1 MSWKCANMKW
11 AKMLKRQTVYNALL
25 RSKVGGK
32 RFTIVSNN
40 CWGAHVYQDLGIAYE
55 TPFVGLFV
63 DPDSYLNLLSR
74 FRSVIQSPLTFARA
88 SQHPAVNTY
97 RREQGGEYPIG
108 KLADDIEIQFLHC
121 KTEAEAADKWN
132 RRVARIPPDD
142 DALFVKFCDH
152 DNNYRFGG
160 PERVTR
166 AHLEAFDALPFAH
179 KVCFVGTEQPALQ
192 SAVFIP
198 GQPEGF
204 VPHGAALQ
212 RAAKPYFDVG
222 AWLTG
227 GSGKANRLSLR
238 CRLWPR

>member
-1 MSWKCANMKW
+1 
-11 AKMLKRQTVYNALL
+11 MLKRQTVYTALL

-121 KTEAEAADKWN
+121 KTEAEAA
-132 RRVARIPPDD
+132 VAAAKTALEGE
-142 DALFVKFCDH
+142 DAEALKQA
-152 DNNYRFGG
+152 N
-160 PERVTR
+160 ERLTQV
-166 AHLEAFDALPFAH
+166 AMKMGEAMY
-179 KVCFVGTEQPALQ
+179 KSQ
-192 SAVFIP
+192 SEATAA
-198 GQPEGF
+198 GEAA
-204 VPHGAALQ
+204 GAA
-212 RAAKPYFDVG
+212 
-222 AWLTG
+222 
-227 GSGKANRLSLR
+227 GSTAQDEKVVDAEFEEVDEKKKKAS
-238 CRLWPR
+238 